1 MANTANN
8 YILDKQ
14 VFILGGFDP
23 QETNQMIGEL
33 AKMVQSLPIHPIY
46 STKHE
51 QTSPYDTK
59 DIINPI
65 IDIYINSNGGDAS
78 ILHSISALLSIARSR
93 GAIIR
98 TTVLCN
104 AASCGSLLAVQGT
117 PGFRIMNEYAT
128 HMIHFG
134 ASRVRVDKEDE
145 IKLATKYMQQTHKRM
160 EDIYLKHTDLTQAQ
174 LKKIMKNEHG
184 HLFPDECLQHNICDW
199 VIDTFGNIR
208 GKTR

>member
-1 MANTANN
+1 MANTTNN

-46 STKHE
+46 NTKHE

-98 TTVLCN
+98 TTVLCK
-104 AASCGSLLAVQGT
+104 ATSCGSLLAVQGT

-134 ASRVRVDKEDE
+134 ASRVRVEKEDE
-145 IKLATKYMQQTHKRM
+145 IKLATKYMQQTHKKM
-160 EDIYLKHTDLTQAQ
+160 EDIYLKHTGLTQAQ

>member
-1 MANTANN
+1 MTNTTNN
-8 YILDKQ
+8 YVSDKQ
-14 VFILGGFDP
+14 VFILGGFNP
-23 QETNQMIGEL
+23 QETNQMIGDL
-33 AKMVQSLPIHPIY
+33 AKMVQSLPTHPIY
-46 STKHE
+46 SAKHE

-134 ASRVRVDKEDE
+134 ASRVRVEKEDE

>member
-1 MANTANN
+1 MANTTNN

-33 AKMVQSLPIHPIY
+33 AKMVQSLPTYPIY

-134 ASRVRVDKEDE
+134 ASRVRVEKEDE

-160 EDIYLKHTDLTQAQ
+160 EDIYLKHTGLTQAQ